1 MRRIP
6 LFALSSVSFAAL
18 AITGS
23 PALAQAQTDPATPS
37 QAPVCTDIPEGPERD
52 NCLAG
57 EVELESGQD
66 MPDVGTPGDIIVTGS
81 RIPRPNIVS
90 TVPITSVGAEELL
103 DTGDV
108 SLGDQLNQ
116 LPSLRSTFSQA
127 NSTRF
132 IGTAGLN
139 LLDLRGLGTDR
150 TLVLVNGRRHV
161 TSTPGGFSVDVNTIP
176 TELLERV
183 DVITGGNSAIYGSD
197 AVSGVVNF
205 ILRRDFEGV
214 RLRGQSGISDEGDRH
229 SYFISGIAGQNFWD
243 DRANVAVALEYA
255 RTDKVL
261 NRDRPDQTGAF
272 RGAPAFVR
280 VDTDLPGTPVDDG
293 VFDFQF
299 FRNPGVNFSQISEGG
314 AVQTSCLAPLPPSDP
329 GFAAREALRAAVCTG
344 EFSPTG
350 GRLNDHYFFLP
361 DGTLVRNN
369 PEQDL
374 RPLGGSVLGGLGSS
388 GNLPSGMLLP
398 GLERFAANLLFNVE
412 ISPVF
417 QPFAEAKVVRV
428 TANQQST
435 QPTFVAGTLNPF
447 FSRDNPFLTDQA
459 RDTLN
464 EILSPGSSFVFL
476 RFNEDLGT
484 RAEDH
489 ERDTY
494 RVVGGVR
501 GDLSTVGSLR
511 YEVALNYGRTDTY
524 YETGGNV
531 HVARFN
537 AASRAVRNPT
547 TGEIVCAV
555 NIDANPDNDM
565 PGCVPINL
573 FGFGAPSQAARDYVL
588 HTSSREQ
595 WAKQLN
601 AIAFVS
607 GNSEGFFNLPGGPIG
622 FALGAEYRKED
633 AFSDYDDVT
642 QAGET
647 FLNAFETFDPPSI
660 EVKEAFGELRIPLL
674 ADMKFFEELA
684 LEGAARYS
692 DYSTS
697 GGVWAYNL
705 GAVWSPVRDL
715 RLRGGYARA
724 VRAPDLSDLFATRTE
739 TFANGLIDP
748 CNQTVINE
756 NPNRAAR
763 CAEAGVPTT
772 ITLPDGSVVP
782 WTNVPASGVSGFNQG
797 NENLQPEV
805 GKSWTIGAVIQPR
818 WVPGLSLTID
828 WYDIT
833 IEDAISGLTGQ
844 AIINRC
850 YDDPVSI
857 NNPFCAAVFR
867 RRTPGDPITDFT
879 FEGQTNRVLSGFPTF
894 FFDRL
899 GPGFLNQP
907 FNFQQLKTSGV
918 DFDAAYRR
926 TIFGDTRLDLRAI
939 VSWVDN
945 REEFTFINDPERST
959 RLHGTLGDPEW
970 AASFS
975 ANADFGFID
984 VGYDL
989 RWIDKMTVFSWETQF
1004 SHQDREPTNPD
1015 ALEDPF
1021 YPDVFYHDIR
1031 FGFEPT
1037 ERFRFYVGVD
1047 NVFDRL
1053 PPLDLTGTGGG
1064 SGTYPVTGR
1073 FFYAGVRTTFR

>member
-1 MRRIP
+1 MSSFNSRI
-6 LFALSSVSFAAL
+6 LASASVAVIAIAGLSGFA
-18 AITGS
+18 S
-23 PALAQAQTDPATPS
+23 PAFAQATDEPD
-37 QAPVCTDIPEGPERD
+37 PVCANVPEGPERD
-52 NCLAG
+52 QCLAG

-66 MPDVGTPGDIIVTGS
+66 SPNVGASGDIVVTGS
-81 RIPRPNIVS
+81 RIPRPNITS
-90 TVPITSVGAEELL
+90 TVPITSVGADELL

-161 TSTPGGFSVDVNTIP
+161 TSTPGSFSVDVNTIP
-176 TELLERV
+176 VDLLERV

-205 ILRRDFEGV
+205 ILRRDFEGI
-214 RLRGQSGISDEGDRH
+214 RIRGQAGASDEGDRG
-229 SYFISGIAGQNFWD
+229 SLFISGIAGRNFWG

-255 RTDKVL
+255 RTEKVL
-261 NRDRPDQTGAF
+261 NSYRPNQTGST

-299 FRNPGVNFSQISEGG
+299 FKNPGVNFSQLSEGG
-314 AVQTSCLAPLPPSDP
+314 AVQTACLAPLAATSP

-344 EFSPTG
+344 ELSPTG

-361 DGTLVRNN
+361 DGTLVRND
-369 PEQDL
+369 PELDL
-374 RPLGGSVLGGLGSS
+374 RPVGGSVLGGLGSS

-398 GLERFAANLLFNVE
+398 GLERYAANVLFNVE
-412 ISPVF
+412 ISPAF
-417 QPFAEAKVVRV
+417 TPFAEAKFVRV

-447 FSRDNPFLTDQA
+447 FSRNNPFLTEQA
-459 RDTLN
+459 RATIN
-464 EILSPGSSFVFL
+464 TILAPGTTFTFL
-476 RFNEDLGT
+476 RFNEDFGT

-494 RVVGGVR
+494 RIVGGVR
-501 GDLSTVGSLR
+501 GNLGTPANLR
-511 YEVALNYGRTDTY
+511 YEMAVNYGRTDTY

-537 AASRAVRNPT
+537 AAKNAVRDPA
-547 TGEIVCAV
+547 TGQIVCAV
-555 NIDANPDNDM
+555 NIDAITTNDM

-573 FGFGAPSQAARDYVL
+573 FGFGAPSQAAKDYVM

-601 AIAFVS
+601 ATAFVS

-633 AFSDYDDVT
+633 AYSDYDDVT
-642 QAGET
+642 QEGET
-647 FLNAFETFDPPSI
+647 FLNAFATFDPSAI
-660 EVKEAFGELRIPLL
+660 KVKEAFGELRIPIL
-674 ADMKFFEELA
+674 ADRPFFEELTV
-684 LEGAARYS
+684 EGAARYS

-715 RLRGGYARA
+715 RFRGGYARS
-724 VRAPDLSDLFATRTE
+724 VRAPNLGNLFATRTE
-739 TFANGLIDP
+739 TFANALVDP
-748 CNQTVINE
+748 CSQTVINE

-763 CAEAGVPTT
+763 CAEAGIPTT
-772 ITLPDGSVVP
+772 VTLPDGSVVAF
-782 WTNVPASGVSGFNQG
+782 TNTPASGVSGFNQG

-833 IEDAISGLTGQ
+833 IKDAISGLSGQ

-850 YDDPVSI
+850 YEDPVSI

-879 FEGQTNRVLSGFPTF
+879 FDGQTNRVFAGFPTF

-918 DFDAAYRR
+918 DFDLAYRR
-926 TIFGDTRLDLRAI
+926 NIFGNTRLDLRGI

-945 REEFTFINDPERST
+945 REEFTFINEPERST

-975 ANADFGFID
+975 ANADFGVID
-984 VGYDL
+984 LGYDL
-989 RWIDKMTVFSWETQF
+989 RWIDKVTVFSWETQF
-1004 SHQDREPTNPD
+1004 SHQGRDPTNPD
-1015 ALEDPF
+1015 ALEDPY
-1021 YPDVFYHDIR
+1021 YPDVFYHDVR
-1031 FGFEPT
+1031 LGFEPNN
-1037 ERFRFYVGVD
+1037 RFRFYVGVD

-1073 FFYAGVRTTFR
+1073 FFYAGARTSF